1 MLATFADVQRGTA
14 AQLYCTPLIRSSHT
28 FAGTRSRFSKS
39 KVQLSQEVLY
49 RVCVCACMQRLIR
62 GASFG
67 LQVFA
72 VNRSHGLLAVADKGP
87 RPEILVYSTH
97 NVQLLAAI
105 TLGYHLGYSAL
116 AFSEDGERLLI
127 CGEEPDN
134 KIVVYQWRQKLVL
147 ASGTP
152 AHGFGTVR
160 QASFHPY
167 DHDRLAVTGA
177 SSTAVWRLERLWD
190 HLTFTSHPVSLGL
203 PGGLGQHTTCHCW
216 WLGGLYLGT
225 SQGRVY
231 CLPISTTTGSSS
243 SSLAEGVLSP
253 GAPNPEHPMPA
264 APADPAP
271 PPGPD
276 VAVAGPKQPGSGS
289 GLAAMLPAFADIG
302 KGVPITA
309 LSVNRDLLAVGGSEV
324 VAWFLHPPLPASP
337 ALATPPALQLAM
349 EVDMQDATAQ
359 QLPGSFLQPEQQLR
373 LFCVHKLGVGVG
385 VLGLDVGGLE
395 HCTWAVGTSDSRVL
409 LLQTAPL
416 AASQPLLPASL
427 RSVLQGADAG
437 LPKASAE
444 AAATAAE
451 QARGVLAGDVLG
463 RSVPAGWGGEWTE
476 GAALEPEA
484 QQPAGEPPAEQVL
497 VDAHVGPVTAMVPH
511 PLGYGL
517 LSCGLDGTL
526 RVWAVDSLLR
536 LVAKRAFPSALT
548 SLATAP
554 LSSPCGGLMAVVG
567 SELGVIRLVSLAPPT
582 VGDVGSDAGTAAS
595 SLVGGVVTP
604 SLQVTWRRRLH
615 TGSLHAVAFSP
626 DGSMLATAGADK
638 CIWFMSVNR
647 DRTCMVL
654 GHVRSPDVILTMVW
668 PEVQETEDCVL
679 ASLASGGVLAAS
691 VPVELHA
698 ASRPTAGMDLTLT
711 NKEVT
716 VKVVKLE
723 TALLCCVAVPGQRYG
738 ELLGLGADKLLHRV
752 RPRVCSSCPAA
763 ALPQVVLP
771 LESQAWAGIKGRLH
785 KSTAHSAVHAR
796 PEGVLAL
803 SPSHQ
808 LLVTGSSDGTIAT
821 HTPSLTLVG
830 SLGPSSSS
838 PRGVGSPPSPP
849 APETRTSASV
859 RAPGV
864 VMPPDLAAITQPGN
878 AVTVAVSQEP
888 QGLMRLAGG
897 LAAWSGGAAAG
908 LHQLAAGGVA
918 AVGFDHSGRFIISAG
933 SDGSLFVYET
943 KGGHHLTRKP
953 STKMFN
959 PNQKHGGLAVPD
971 QDLMD
976 SPDEPHEVLLHRSRQ
991 AAAVSPQPA
1000 PAPGAAPFSRMMLPG
1015 EGDAGAMV
1023 ARLAELRELLQRCV
1037 VDNAN
1042 APELE
1047 KIGRSDFLIDQGL
1060 LQELKDQ
1067 ADQRVAAL
1075 REHLQQEQLQLEVQ
1089 GGMGPGRSHA
1099 AVCCFCQ
1106 VIAERVKHACWD
1118 SQLIKGRRVT
1128 AMRALGW
1135 QVANMPFTQD
1145 PARLRVLAK
1154 VSFLRRVELVEQQQ
1168 HQRGIAAQATAQ
1180 SAAQHATAEFA
1191 TAAPAVTG
1199 GASSKPALPSPPLYP
1214 TPPPSQPPGTAS
1226 TVMSRSHSMIPLDNH
1241 MEEEGDIHASPTNQI
1256 CDTKARFNEE
1266 WERVRQLKL
1275 AETDKIGDLCARLD
1289 EITRDLHK
1297 LGASPL
1303 PGTDSK
1309 FVVAFP
1315 EDMSGVFT
1323 VKDEEVQLDRVL
1335 AQQGQTESDSSSPG
1349 QQQASNDPG
1358 AAERALKAMMG
1369 GSLAPRDMDAQVG
1382 HMPTCKLIRSKAK
1395 HRIDDYLRW
1404 GEYGQLVKPA
1414 WMEGNPK
1421 LFTEEQ
1427 LKELRIFQGQEKQL
1441 AEEKAK
1447 RVSTLEQEM
1456 RTVKAA
1462 MDDLITRFDEAV
1474 QAAAGRHAATQ
1485 AAVCAAESRILGLAQ
1500 ATDACL
1506 ACSDA
1511 HEQDVFA
1518 RLAVTKDAH
1527 LRASMELAEKHAFH
1541 TQVEAHLQEQLA
1553 EQKAMDKN
1561 FKKEFADAEP
1571 FYSKILHL
1579 YRSRFANSSLVAAST
1594 SEMPAERPR
1603 NSRQLSH
1610 INSNSRQSDIAGSE
1624 QLQAAGGSRQH
1635 RPGHHG
1641 SSPGPSDP
1649 ALRSTQLA
1657 GSSAAPSPSAPT
1669 ASLQGGGPG
1678 AMGPAHPSSVTQTV
1692 STFIGAAGVLPPGLA
1707 LGLEGEKGAGIDGHE
1722 GDPLMAVLAQN
1733 SMAALQA
1740 STLSAWPTLPIS
1752 LATLLPSTTRLP
1764 GQLPTGFSEEGPLDP
1779 NLAPEGLE
1787 PEVWRRLQDYR
1798 GRRVASEVEVR
1809 QQLGCL
1815 VMLRKELPALEA
1827 REAAAAAA
1835 SQSAMSDMQA
1845 LRAARRAALFDLEL
1859 QLSLKAGQVETSPAA
1874 VVSSDMRHAL
1884 LLHRSVVEGRNG
1896 VVRSK
1901 GARNVGILQAIK
1913 EFRKGCHQLDWE
1925 HKRCDMLLAE
1935 LRERVRELQ
1944 LLHVTRDMQAVF
1956 RQDGSPQAAAPVVNE
1971 TAALEALAKQ
1981 RERLHRKAMTERGK
1995 SLKQI
2000 GQQISDKAGQNM
2012 EVNHH
2017 VVGLQR
2023 VLEEQ
2028 QRLRASM
2035 GAADEAIDRRLKS
2048 LVTHKKLKEIA
2059 LAQADEVRA
2068 LSSELDRLRLKTYP
2082 TFLEP
2087 TSSLFPADIR
2097 MPLSSPSTNSP
2108 GALGQRRG
2116 FQGISPRSSPTN
2128 LLPLNRSHPHLT
2140 LDPAAMGSPGR

>member
-1 MLATFADVQRGTA
+1 MQT
-14 AQLYCTPLIRSSHT
+14 
-28 FAGTRSRFSKS
+28 
-39 KVQLSQEVLY
+39 LS
-49 RVCVCACMQRLIR
+49 
-62 GASFG
+62 
-67 LQVFA
+67 
-72 VNRSHGLLAVADKGP
+72 
-87 RPEILVYSTH
+87 
-97 NVQLLAAI
+97 
-105 TLGYHLGYSAL
+105 
-116 AFSEDGERLLI
+116 
-127 CGEEPDN
+127 
-134 KIVVYQWRQKLVL
+134 
-147 ASGTP
+147 
-152 AHGFGTVR
+152 
-160 QASFHPY
+160 
-167 DHDRLAVTGA
+167 
-177 SSTAVWRLERLWD
+177 
-190 HLTFTSHPVSLGL
+190 
-203 PGGLGQHTTCHCW
+203 
-216 WLGGLYLGT
+216 
-225 SQGRVY
+225 
-231 CLPISTTTGSSS
+231 
-243 SSLAEGVLSP
+243 
-253 GAPNPEHPMPA
+253 
-264 APADPAP
+264 
-271 PPGPD
+271 
-276 VAVAGPKQPGSGS
+276 
-289 GLAAMLPAFADIG
+289 
-302 KGVPITA
+302 
-309 LSVNRDLLAVGGSEV
+309 
-324 VAWFLHPPLPASP
+324 
-337 ALATPPALQLAM
+337 
-349 EVDMQDATAQ
+349 
-359 QLPGSFLQPEQQLR
+359 
-373 LFCVHKLGVGVG
+373 
-385 VLGLDVGGLE
+385 
-395 HCTWAVGTSDSRVL
+395 
-409 LLQTAPL
+409 
-416 AASQPLLPASL
+416 
-427 RSVLQGADAG
+427 
-437 LPKASAE
+437 
-444 AAATAAE
+444 
-451 QARGVLAGDVLG
+451 
-463 RSVPAGWGGEWTE
+463 
-476 GAALEPEA
+476 
-484 QQPAGEPPAEQVL
+484 QVL

-752 RPRVCSSCPAA
+752 
-763 ALPQVVLP
+763 VLP

-991 AAAVSPQPA
+991 AAAVAAAATAQPVSPQPA

-1075 REHLQQEQLQLEVQ
+1075 REHLQQEQLQLE
-1089 GGMGPGRSHA
+1089 
-1099 AVCCFCQ
+1099 

-1241 MEEEGDIHASPTNQI
+1241 MEEEGDIHASPTNQGVSILLYPNTELHCQGRKVAQALFLQQQI

-1335 AQQGQTESDSSSPG
+1335 AQQGQSESDSSSPG

-1527 LRASMELAEKHAFH
+1527 LRASTELAEKQAFH
-1541 TQVEAHLQEQLA
+1541 TQVEAHLQELVA

-1561 FKKEFADAEP
+1561 FKKEFADAES

-1579 YRSRFANSSLVAAST
+1579 YRSRFANSGLVAAST

-1678 AMGPAHPSSVTQTV
+1678 AMGPAHPSSVSQTV

-1707 LGLEGEKGAGIDGHE
+1707 LGLEGERGAGIDGHE

-1740 STLSAWPTLPIS
+1740 STPSAWPTLPIS

-1901 GARNVGILQAIK
+1901 LPVAVLDAVFAVCARVLVQGARNVGILQAIK